1 MLQGVGKVQPL
12 GHNEYIPK
20 KPTMKA
26 TPEAI
31 RTILEAAKSS
41 FVSIHFAKANGELRQ
56 LTTNP
61 KQIGEVLGTGTACK
75 DPAVFRIVDVKL
87 NQLRSFR
94 CERGLSITANG
105 KTTIFTEE

>member
-1 MLQGVGKVQPL
+1 MQ
-12 GHNEYIPK
+12 N
-20 KPTMKA
+20 
-26 TPEAI
+26 TPENI

-41 FVSIHFAKANGELRQ
+41 FVSITFTKANGEERQ

-87 NQLRSFR
+87 NQWRSFR
-94 CERGLSITANG
+94 AERVISIKANG
-105 KTTIFTEE
+105 TTTQFTQEA

>member
-1 MLQGVGKVQPL
+1 M
-12 GHNEYIPK
+12 
-20 KPTMKA
+20 KP

-41 FVSIHFAKANGELRQ
+41 FVSIHFTKANGEERQ

-61 KQIGEVLGTGTACK
+61 KQIGEVLGTGKACK

-87 NQLRSFR
+87 NQWRSFR
-94 CERGLSITANG
+94 AERVTSIKVNG
-105 KTTIFTEE
+105 TVTTFTQEVQS